1 MLQRNMRDSV
11 SRLFLMLIALG
22 ASLMLLGGAMLPS
35 DAEAGASPFTAL
47 LQSVERL
54 FDLL

>member
-1 MLQRNMRDSV
+1 M

-22 ASLMLLGGAMLPS
+22 ASLMLLGGALLPS
-35 DAEAGASPFTAL
+35 DAEAGGSPFAAL
-47 LQSVERL
+47 VQSVERL